1 MNFSFFGKKRGCTT
15 KRPGDLKI
23 VGTFVFKRKLPRTSK
38 VRGNSRHYIASSSI
52 VRCARRMAFTFFMR
66 FLTDGFVKNV
76 RFLNSFK
83 MPDRSYFFLNR
94 RMARSIGSFSPMIIP
109 TREITSLE
117 QRCPANYICAGTLS
131 IISGSADCGKFSMSL
146 RSPSFSNETEID

>member
-1 MNFSFFGKKRGCTT
+1 MDKTQ
-15 KRPGDLKI
+15 RPGDSKI
-23 VGTFVFKRKLPRTSK
+23 VGTFELKRKLPRTFE
-38 VRGNSRHYIASSSI
+38 VRGNSSCYIASSAI
-52 VRCARRMAFTFFMR
+52 VRCARRIALTFFMR

-83 MPDRSYFFLNR
+83 IPDRSYFFLNR

-131 IISGSADCGKFSMSL
+131 IISGSADCGKFSISL
-146 RSPSFSNETEID
+146 RSPSFTNETVID